1 MATAHR
7 RDEDLA
13 QLSAAERKLARALRE
28 RMADSLLP
36 GEPALSPERLDEAAA
51 FVLEAA
57 RRRTEGEAAL
67 LVRSSGGARRCT
79 RIAIVNRDMPFLV
92 DSIAATIAAQGLAI
106 DLLMHPILQV
116 ARGAEG
122 RLTGLPGK
130 EGAGTRP
137 ESLIYLETERT
148 DAKARR
154 TLEQE
159 LATTLADVRAAV
171 ADWPKMRDIIA
182 EDAGRVPDPEAT
194 ELLRWL
200 GGGML
205 TQLGHVTRRRD
216 GNEAQRLGICR
227 KSARE
232 LAADETYD
240 RAFAWFDN
248 SGRSP
253 LIVKANR
260 LSRVHRRVPLDL
272 FIVPLLENGKVAALS
287 VHAGIWTSAA
297 LATPPEQVPVL
308 RRHLTEIGGE
318 FDFPS
323 GSHDAKALVHALTVL
338 PHDLVIGFS
347 ESDLARVATA
357 MMALADRPRP
367 RLALVMAPLERHL
380 FAFVWLPRDMMSTAV
395 RLQIEALLERSTGAE
410 TLDWSLQIEGGN
422 LAMLRYVLDFRG
434 RATHPDAAAIDA
446 ELQEMLRGWSD
457 AVEAALTDLGEAG
470 RAAALA
476 AKYAEAFPPAY
487 RTTYGAAE
495 AAQDIERMRRLA
507 GGEVAREVERPLRR
521 EARLYRQENDS
532 ADQLRLKIYQ
542 LGGSLPLSDAVP
554 ALENFGFRVLSEQ
567 ATELRGVEPGTIH
580 DFRLALPRGEQAAPL
595 LGRAEPIEAAI
606 TAVLNARA
614 EDDVFNRLIVGTALA
629 AQEADWLRAFY
640 RYLRQASV
648 AFTIYTVVDALRGA
662 PVVTRALIELFRVRH
677 DPAFRGDRTVAA
689 GLAEEAIRAGL
700 AGVAAINDDRLLR
713 LYWAVIGAILR
724 TNAFAPPGAE
734 ALAFKFDSALVPN
747 LPKPVPWREV
757 FVYSRRV
764 EGIHLRAGPVARGG
778 IRWSDRRDDFR
789 TEVLGLMKAQR
800 VKNAVIV
807 PTGAKGGFYPKR
819 LPDPA
824 LDRDAWAAEGRE
836 SYVVFIR
843 SLLSVTDNIVAE
855 EVVHPA
861 GVVIHDGE
869 DPYFVVAADKGT
881 ASFSDTANAI
891 AAEHDFW
898 LGDAFASGGS
908 KGYDHKAMGITA
920 KGAWLSVQRHF
931 LEMGV
936 DVQKDPVRAAGCGDM
951 SGDVFGNGMLLS
963 KSILLVAAFDHRHV
977 FIDPS
982 PDPAKSWAERK
993 RLFKLPRSSWADY
1006 SAKVISRGGGVY
1018 PRTLKAI
1025 PLSREAQAVLGIEAK
1040 ELDPDSLINAI
1051 LKAPVDLMWFGGI
1064 GTYIKATQESH
1075 AQVGDPANDG
1085 LRASGAEVRAKV
1097 IGEGANLGVTQAGR
1111 IEFALSGGRINT
1123 DFIDNSA
1130 GVDCSDNE
1138 VNIKIAL
1145 EAAKRAGQLTEQR
1158 RVALLESMT
1167 GEVAALVL
1175 EDNRLQ
1181 ALALSIAER
1190 GGPQAVASQTR
1201 LIETLEDSGNLD
1213 RRTEGLAD
1221 AETLAR
1227 RATEGQ
1233 GLTRP
1238 ELAVLLSSTKLVL
1251 QAAIEA
1257 SDLAGDPAAEAL
1269 LLSDFPE
1276 AMQGA
1281 FRKRILSHRL
1291 RNEIVATVVANK
1303 IVNRMGMVHP
1313 FELAEEE
1320 GAGLNRIAGAFVGA
1334 CALLGMDAIWHAIE
1348 TARMPEIAR
1357 LQLFER
1363 AASALRGHMAD
1374 LLRAGGAM
1382 LGPSHLI
1389 GDVAPGVAELV
1400 DHVDDLLADEA
1411 RGHSQAIAADLIER
1425 GAPPKIAAMVA
1436 KLFAVDGAIGLARLA
1451 RDTGIAPVRLTQAF
1465 SDLGERLGLDWAQQK
1480 ASVMSPSDPW
1490 ERLLVAGLARDFQQ
1504 MRFEFIRGLASSK
1517 RVKDDPAALIE
1528 QWAAAR
1534 EPGIR
1539 QFRAMIGRA
1548 QTAAPIAPAMLAQ
1561 VASQARNLL
1570 QR

>member
-1 MATAHR
+1 MATAR
-7 RDEDLA
+7 RYEEGLA
-13 QLSAAERKLARALRE
+13 DLSAAERKLARELRE
-28 RMADSLLP
+28 RLADSLLP
-36 GEPALSPERLDEAAA
+36 GEPALSPQRLDEAAA
-51 FVLEAA
+51 FVLETA
-57 RRRTEGEAAL
+57 RDRPEGEAAL
-67 LVRSSGGARRCT
+67 LVRSAGGARRCT
-79 RIAIVNRDMPFLV
+79 RIAVVNRDMPFLV

-106 DLLMHPILQV
+106 DVLMHPILPV
-116 ARGAEG
+116 RRDAKG
-122 RLTGLPGK
+122 RLTGLPGND
-130 EGAGTRP
+130 GADTRS
-137 ESLIYLETERT
+137 ESLVYLETERT
-148 DAKARR
+148 EAKLRR
-154 TLEQE
+154 VLEQE
-159 LATTLADVRAAV
+159 LAATLADVRAAV
-171 ADWPKMRDIIA
+171 ADWPKMRELID
-182 EDAGRVPDPEAT
+182 EDAERVSDPEGA

-216 GNEAQRLGICR
+216 GSQAQLLGICR
-227 KSARE
+227 KSARA
-232 LAADETYD
+232 LAADDTFE
-240 RAFAWFDN
+240 RAFAWFDKG
-248 SGRSP
+248 GRSP
-253 LIVKANR
+253 LIIKANR

-272 FIVPLLENGKVAALS
+272 FMVPQLEGRKVAALS

-297 LATPPEQVPVL
+297 LATPPEEVPVL
-308 RRHLTEIGGE
+308 RRHLAEIGSE
-318 FDFPS
+318 FEFQR
-323 GSHDAKALVHALTVL
+323 GSHDAKALIHALTVL

-347 ESDLARVATA
+347 ADDLARVATA

-367 RLALVMAPLERHL
+367 RLALVMAPLKRHL

-395 RLQIEALLERSTGAE
+395 RLRIEDLLESSTGAD

-434 RATHPDAAAIDA
+434 QATTPDTAAIDA
-446 ELQEMLRGWSD
+446 ELQAMLRGWAD
-457 AVEAALTDLGEAG
+457 AVEAALAEHGDPG

-476 AKYAEAFPPAY
+476 GRYAEAFPQSY
-487 RTTYGAAE
+487 RATYGAAE

-507 GGEVAREVERPLRR
+507 GGEGDRPLRR
-521 EARLYRQENDS
+521 DARLYRHDRDP
-532 ADQLRLKIYQ
+532 ADQLRLKVYQ
-542 LGGSLPLSDAVP
+542 LGGAIPLSDTVP
-554 ALENFGFRVLSEQ
+554 ALENFGFRVLSEHP
-567 ATELRGVEPGTIH
+567 TELAGPDSGTIH
-580 DFRLALPRGEQAAPL
+580 DFRLGLPRGEQAAPL
-595 LGRAEPIEAAI
+595 LARAEPVEAAI

-662 PVVTRALIELFRVRH
+662 PLVTRALIELFRVRH
-677 DPAFRGDRTVAA
+677 DPAFGGDRTVAA
-689 GLAEEAIRAGL
+689 SLAEEAIRAGL

-713 LYWAVIGAILR
+713 LYRSLVLAILR
-724 TNAFAPPGAE
+724 TNAFAPAGAE

-747 LPKPVPWREV
+747 LPRPVPWREI

-824 LDRDAWAAEGRE
+824 EDRDAWAAEGRE
-836 SYVVFIR
+836 SYMLFIR
-843 SLLSVTDNIVAE
+843 SLLSITDNIVRDK
-855 EVVHPA
+855 VVHPA

-891 AAEHDFW
+891 AEEHGFW
-898 LGDAFASGGS
+898 LDDAFASGGS

-920 KGAWLSVQRHF
+920 RGAWLSVQRHF
-931 LEMGV
+931 LETGI
-936 DVQKDPVRAAGCGDM
+936 DVQKDPVRVAGCGDM

-963 KSILLVAAFDHRHV
+963 KAIRLVAAFDHRHI
-977 FIDPS
+977 FIDPD
-982 PDPAKSWAERK
+982 PDPARSWTERR
-993 RLFKLPRSSWADY
+993 RLFRLPRSSWADY
-1006 SAKVISRGGGVY
+1006 SAKLISKGGGVF
-1018 PRTLKAI
+1018 PRTLKSI
-1025 PLSREAQAVLGIEAK
+1025 PLSREARAALGVEAV
-1040 ELDPDSLINAI
+1040 ELDPESLINAI
-1051 LKAPVDLMWFGGI
+1051 LKSPVDLLWFGGI
-1064 GTYIKATQESH
+1064 GTYVKASGETH
-1075 AQVGDPANDG
+1075 AQVGDPVNDG
-1085 LRASGAEVRAKV
+1085 LRVSGDEVRAKV
-1097 IGEGANLGVTQAGR
+1097 VGEGANLGVTQAGR
-1111 IEFALSGGRINT
+1111 IEFALQGGRINT

-1145 EAAKRAGQLTEQR
+1145 EAAKRAGQLSEAR
-1158 RVALLESMT
+1158 RVGLLEAMT
-1167 GEVAALVL
+1167 DEVAALVL

-1181 ALALSIAER
+1181 ALALSIAEQ
-1190 GGPQAVASQTR
+1190 GGPQAVASQLR
-1201 LIETLEDSGNLD
+1201 LIEMLEDSGNLD

-1221 AETLAR
+1221 GDALAR
-1227 RATEGQ
+1227 RAVDGR

-1238 ELAVLLSSTKLVL
+1238 ELAVLLSSTKLTL

-1257 SDLAGDPAAEAL
+1257 SALGDDAEAEPL
-1269 LLSDFPE
+1269 LLSDFPG
-1276 AMQGA
+1276 AMRGP
-1281 FRKRILSHRL
+1281 FRKRILAHRL
-1291 RNEIVATVVANK
+1291 RRQIVATVVANK

-1320 GAGLNRIAGAFVGA
+1320 GAGLDRVAAAFIGA
-1334 CALLGMDAIWHAIE
+1334 CRLIGMDAIWE
-1348 TARMPEIAR
+1348 TIDAARMPEHAR
-1357 LQLFER
+1357 IQLFER

-1374 LLRAGGAM
+1374 LLRADGA
-1382 LGPSHLI
+1382 LQGPSHLI
-1389 GDVAPGVAELV
+1389 GDVAPAVSELV
-1400 DHVDDLLADEA
+1400 GHVDDLLAEEA
-1411 RGHSQAIAADLIER
+1411 RGHAQAIAADLTGS
-1425 GAPPKIAAMVA
+1425 GAPPRIAAMVA

-1451 RDTGIAPVRLTQAF
+1451 KDTGIAPVRLTQAF

-1490 ERLLVAGLARDFQQ
+1490 ERLLVAGIARDFQQ
-1504 MRFEFIRGLASSK
+1504 MRFEFIRGLAGGG
-1517 RVKDDPAALIE
+1517 RGKDPVALIAH
-1528 QWAAAR
+1528 WAAVR
-1534 EPGIR
+1534 EPAVR

-1548 QTAAPIAPAMLAQ
+1548 QGASPLAPAMLAQ
-1561 VASQARNLL
+1561 IASQARNLL